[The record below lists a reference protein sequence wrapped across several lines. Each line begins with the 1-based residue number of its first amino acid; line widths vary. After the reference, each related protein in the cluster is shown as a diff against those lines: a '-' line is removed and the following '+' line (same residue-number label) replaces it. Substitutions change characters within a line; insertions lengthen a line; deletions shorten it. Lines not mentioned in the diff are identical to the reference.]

1 MQCSGI
7 FNEADET
14 ELEIPDQELAAL
26 LENCDETDQ
35 SLDEVVSRAIINLLQ
50 RTDDDGER

>member
-1 MQCSGI
+1 MRCNGL
-7 FNEADET
+7 FAEAGET

-26 LENCDETDQ
+26 LEHCDETDQ

>member
-1 MQCSGI
+1 MNGI